1 MPNPLVNAFFL
12 GAGEAGEID
21 RLGVEP
27 DPLVNAFFLGALAM
41 GCWVAGLFFMRFWR
55 KTRDRLFLTF
65 AGAFWL
71 LGVTRV
77 MTAMTE
83 HSDERAR
90 YIYVVRLLA
99 YILILMA
106 IIDKNRSA
114 RRAPP
119 G

>member
-1 MPNPLVNAFFL
+1 MPNPLVNAFIL
-12 GAGEAGEID
+12 GAERAG
-21 RLGVEP
+21 GV
-27 DPLVNAFFLGALAM
+27 DPPGVAPNPFVNAFFLGAIAM
-41 GCWVAGLFFMRFWR
+41 GCWIVGLFFLRFWR
-55 KTRDRLFLTF
+55 KTGDRLFLTF

-71 LGVTRV
+71 LGITRI

-83 HSDERAR
+83 HTDERAR

-99 YILILMA
+99 YILILVA